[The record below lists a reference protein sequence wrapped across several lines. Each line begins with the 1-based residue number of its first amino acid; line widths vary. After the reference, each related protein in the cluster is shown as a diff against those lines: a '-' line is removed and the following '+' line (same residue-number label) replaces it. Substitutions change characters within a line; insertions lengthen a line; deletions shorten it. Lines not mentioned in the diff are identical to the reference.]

1 MAHDINNNEEK
12 SMYEERLIT
21 LNRVAK
27 VMKGGRR
34 FRFAALMV
42 LGDKNGH
49 VGLGYGKA
57 NEVPDAIR
65 KAIEQA
71 KKNMIEVNLKGET
84 IPHNTVGVF
93 RSSRIVMKPASKG
106 TGVISGGPA
115 RAVLELAGVKN
126 ILSKSL
132 GNNNSMNLAKA
143 TFEGLKSLKTVE
155 YMANK
160 RGVSIDQVKS
170 PIGYEKSQRDTVVA
184 LGFKKG
190 KRVVEKEA
198 TPQINGMI
206 NKISHLLKV
215 EYK

>member
-84 IPHNTVGVF
+84 IPH
-93 RSSRIVMKPASKG
+93 
-106 TGVISGGPA
+106 
-115 RAVLELAGVKN
+115 L
-126 ILSKSL
+126 
-132 GNNNSMNLAKA
+132 
-143 TFEGLKSLKTVE
+143 
-155 YMANK
+155 
-160 RGVSIDQVKS
+160 
-170 PIGYEKSQRDTVVA
+170 
-184 LGFKKG
+184 
-190 KRVVEKEA
+190 
-198 TPQINGMI
+198 
-206 NKISHLLKV
+206 
-215 EYK
+215 

>member
-1 MAHDINNNEEK
+1 MF
-12 SMYEERLIT
+12 EERLIT

-93 RSSRIVMKPASKG
+93 RSSRIIMKPASKG

-132 GNNNSMNLAKA
+132 GSKSPLNAANA
-143 TFEGLKSLKTVE
+143 TLEALKSLRPFSEVAK
-155 YMANK
+155 K
-160 RGVSIDQVKS
+160 RGLTMA
-170 PIGYEKSQRDTVVA
+170 E
-184 LGFKKG
+184 
-190 KRVVEKEA
+190 
-198 TPQINGMI
+198 
-206 NKISHLLKV
+206 LLN
-215 EYK
+215 

>member
-1 MAHDINNNEEK
+1 MAHDLNNNEEK
-12 SMYEERLIT
+12 SIFEERLIT

-93 RSSRIVMKPASKG
+93 RSSRIIMKPASKG

-143 TFEGLKSLKTVE
+143 TFEGLKSLKTIE
-155 YMANK
+155 YISNK
-160 RGVSIDQVKS
+160 RGISIN
-170 PIGYEKSQRDTVVA
+170 
-184 LGFKKG
+184 
-190 KRVVEKEA
+190 
-198 TPQINGMI
+198 QIYGRA
-206 NKISHLLKV
+206 
-215 EYK
+215 E

>member
-1 MAHDINNNEEK
+1 MAHDNNEEK
-12 SMYEERLIT
+12 SMFEERLIT

-34 FRFAALMV
+34 FRFAVLMV

-93 RSSRIVMKPASKG
+93 RSSRIIMKPASKG

-143 TFEGLKSLKTVE
+143 TFEGLKSLQTVQD
-155 YMANK
+155 MANK
-160 RGVSIDQVKS
+160 RGISVDQ
-170 PIGYEKSQRDTVVA
+170 IYGRAE
-184 LGFKKG
+184 
-190 KRVVEKEA
+190 
-198 TPQINGMI
+198 
-206 NKISHLLKV
+206 
-215 EYK
+215 

>member
-1 MAHDINNNEEK
+1 MSNNHHNEEK
-12 SMYEERLIT
+12 NMYEERLIT

-42 LGDKNGH
+42 LGDKKGH

-93 RSSRIVMKPASKG
+93 RSSRIIMKPASKG

-115 RAVLELAGVKN
+115 RAVLELVGVKN

-132 GNNNSMNLAKA
+132 GNNNAMNLAKA
-143 TFEGLKSLKTVE
+143 TFEGLKSLKTVGQ
-155 YMANK
+155 MANK
-160 RGVSIDQVKS
+160 RGVSI
-170 PIGYEKSQRDTVVA
+170 E
-184 LGFKKG
+184 
-190 KRVVEKEA
+190 
-198 TPQINGMI
+198 QIYG
-206 NKISHLLKV
+206 KV
-215 EYK
+215 E

>member
-1 MAHDINNNEEK
+1 MSNNHHNEEK
-12 SMYEERLIT
+12 NMYEERLIT

-84 IPHNTVGVF
+84 IPHNTVGIF
-93 RSSRIVMKPASKG
+93 RRISN
-106 TGVISGGPA
+106 
-115 RAVLELAGVKN
+115 R
-126 ILSKSL
+126 
-132 GNNNSMNLAKA
+132 
-143 TFEGLKSLKTVE
+143 
-155 YMANK
+155 
-160 RGVSIDQVKS
+160 R
-170 PIGYEKSQRDTVVA
+170 
-184 LGFKKG
+184 
-190 KRVVEKEA
+190 
-198 TPQINGMI
+198 
-206 NKISHLLKV
+206 
-215 EYK
+215 

>member
-1 MAHDINNNEEK
+1 MSHDMNNNEEK

-84 IPHNTVGVF
+84 IPHDTIGIF
-93 RSSRIVMKPASKG
+93 RSSRIIMKPASKG

-155 YMANK
+155 YMASK
-160 RGVSIDQVKS
+160 RGIN
-170 PIGYEKSQRDTVVA
+170 IN
-184 LGFKKG
+184 
-190 KRVVEKEA
+190 
-198 TPQINGMI
+198 QIYGRENNG
-206 NKISHLLKV
+206 
-215 EYK
+215 

>member
-84 IPHNTVGVF
+84 IPHNTIGVF
-93 RSSRIVMKPASKG
+93 RSSRIIMKPASKG

-143 TFEGLKSLKTVE
+143 TFEGLKSLKTVK

-160 RGVSIDQVKS
+160 RGISI
-170 PIGYEKSQRDTVVA
+170 E
-184 LGFKKG
+184 
-190 KRVVEKEA
+190 
-198 TPQINGMI
+198 QIYGRA
-206 NKISHLLKV
+206 K
-215 EYK
+215 

>member
-1 MAHDINNNEEK
+1 MSNNHHNKEK
-12 SMYEERLIT
+12 NMYEERLIT

-84 IPHNTVGVF
+84 IPHNTVGIF
-93 RSSRIVMKPASKG
+93 RSSRIIMKPASKG

-115 RAVLELAGVKN
+115 RAVFELVGVKN

-132 GNNNSMNLAKA
+132 GNNNAMNLAKA
-143 TFEGLKSLKTVE
+143 AFEGLKSLKTVE
-155 YMANK
+155 QMANK
-160 RGVSIDQVKS
+160 RGVSI
-170 PIGYEKSQRDTVVA
+170 E
-184 LGFKKG
+184 
-190 KRVVEKEA
+190 
-198 TPQINGMI
+198 QIYG
-206 NKISHLLKV
+206 KV
-215 EYK
+215 E

>member
-1 MAHDINNNEEK
+1 MAHDMNNNEEK

-93 RSSRIVMKPASKG
+93 RSSRIIMKPASKG

-132 GNNNSMNLAKA
+132 GSA
-143 TFEGLKSLKTVE
+143 TPINVVRATDNALRSLKSYT
-155 YMANK
+155 
-160 RGVSIDQVKS
+160 
-170 PIGYEKSQRDTVVA
+170 
-184 LGFKKG
+184 
-190 KRVVEKEA
+190 
-198 TPQINGMI
+198 
-206 NKISHLLKV
+206 KV
-215 EYK
+215 NELRK

>member
-1 MAHDINNNEEK
+1 MEEK
-12 SMYEERLIT
+12 NELKEKVVAI
-21 LNRVAK
+21 NRVAK
-27 VMKGGRR
+27 VVKGGRT
-34 FRFAALMV
+34 FRFSAV
-42 LGDKNGH
+42 VVVGDENGH
-49 VGLGYGKA
+49 VGVGNGKA
-57 NEVPDAIR
+57 AEVPDAIR

-93 RSSRIVMKPASKG
+93 RSSRIIMKPASKG

-155 YMANK
+155 HMANK
-160 RGVSIDQVKS
+160 RGISIDQ
-170 PIGYEKSQRDTVVA
+170 IYGRAE
-184 LGFKKG
+184 
-190 KRVVEKEA
+190 
-198 TPQINGMI
+198 
-206 NKISHLLKV
+206 
-215 EYK
+215 

>member
-42 LGDKNGH
+42 LGDKNGHKNGH

-93 RSSRIVMKPASKG
+93 RSSRIIMKPASKG

-155 YMANK
+155 YIANK
-160 RGVSIDQVKS
+160 RGVSIDQ
-170 PIGYEKSQRDTVVA
+170 IYGRAE
-184 LGFKKG
+184 
-190 KRVVEKEA
+190 
-198 TPQINGMI
+198 
-206 NKISHLLKV
+206 
-215 EYK
+215 

>member
-1 MAHDINNNEEK
+1 
-12 SMYEERLIT
+12 MYEERLIT

-84 IPHNTVGVF
+84 IPHNTIGVF
-93 RSSRIVMKPASKG
+93 RSSRIIMKPASKG

-143 TFEGLKSLKTVE
+143 TFEGLKSLKTVK

-160 RGVSIDQVKS
+160 RGISI
-170 PIGYEKSQRDTVVA
+170 E
-184 LGFKKG
+184 
-190 KRVVEKEA
+190 
-198 TPQINGMI
+198 QIYGRA
-206 NKISHLLKV
+206 K
-215 EYK
+215 

>member
-1 MAHDINNNEEK
+1 MAHDNNEEK
-12 SMYEERLIT
+12 SMFEERLIT

-42 LGDKNGH
+42 
-49 VGLGYGKA
+49 LGYGKA

-93 RSSRIVMKPASKG
+93 RSSRIIMKPASKG

-143 TFEGLKSLKTVE
+143 TFEGLKSLQTVQD
-155 YMANK
+155 MANK
-160 RGVSIDQVKS
+160 RGISVDQ
-170 PIGYEKSQRDTVVA
+170 IYGRAE
-184 LGFKKG
+184 
-190 KRVVEKEA
+190 
-198 TPQINGMI
+198 
-206 NKISHLLKV
+206 
-215 EYK
+215 

>member
-1 MAHDINNNEEK
+1 MSNNHHNEEK
-12 SMYEERLIT
+12 NMYEERLIT

-84 IPHNTVGVF
+84 IPHNTVGIF
-93 RSSRIVMKPASKG
+93 RSSRIIMKPASKG
-106 TGVISGGPA
+106 TGVISGGHA
-115 RAVLELAGVKN
+115 RAVFELVGVKN

-132 GNNNSMNLAKA
+132 GNNNAMNLAKA
-143 TFEGLKSLKTVE
+143 AFEGLKSLKTVE
-155 YMANK
+155 QMANK
-160 RGVSIDQVKS
+160 RGVSI
-170 PIGYEKSQRDTVVA
+170 E
-184 LGFKKG
+184 
-190 KRVVEKEA
+190 
-198 TPQINGMI
+198 QIYG
-206 NKISHLLKV
+206 KV
-215 EYK
+215 E

>member
-1 MAHDINNNEEK
+1 MAYNDINNTEEK
-12 SMYEERLIT
+12 SLYEERLIT

-42 LGDKNGH
+42 LGDKKGH
-49 VGLGYGKA
+49 VGIGYGKA

-93 RSSRIVMKPASKG
+93 RSSKIIMKPASRG

-143 TFEGLKSLKTVE
+143 TFEGLKSLQTADYISK
-155 YMANK
+155 K
-160 RGVSIDQVKS
+160 RGLSIDQ
-170 PIGYEKSQRDTVVA
+170 IYGRAE
-184 LGFKKG
+184 
-190 KRVVEKEA
+190 
-198 TPQINGMI
+198 
-206 NKISHLLKV
+206 
-215 EYK
+215 

>member
-1 MAHDINNNEEK
+1 MEK
-12 SMYEERLIT
+12 RKREPRPKLYEEEVVHIG
-21 LNRVAK
+21 RVTK
-27 VMKGGRR
+27 VTSGGRH
-34 FRFAALMV
+34 FRFSATV
-42 LGDKNGH
+42 VVGDRNGK
-49 VGLGYGKA
+49 VGLGIGKA

-93 RSSRIVMKPASKG
+93 RSSRIIMKPASKG

-143 TFEGLKSLKTVE
+143 TFEGLKSLQTVQD
-155 YMANK
+155 MANK
-160 RGVSIDQVKS
+160 RGISVDQ
-170 PIGYEKSQRDTVVA
+170 IYGRAE
-184 LGFKKG
+184 
-190 KRVVEKEA
+190 
-198 TPQINGMI
+198 
-206 NKISHLLKV
+206 
-215 EYK
+215 

>member
-1 MAHDINNNEEK
+1 MNNSEEK

-65 KAIEQA
+65 KAIDQA
-71 KKNMIEVNLKGET
+71 KKNMIEVNLKGGT
-84 IPHNTVGVF
+84 IPHDIIGEF
-93 RSSRIVMKPASKG
+93 RSSRIIMKPASKG

-115 RAVLELAGVKN
+115 RAVLELAGVHN

-143 TFEGLKSLKTVE
+143 TFEGLKSLKTVD
-155 YMANK
+155 
-160 RGVSIDQVKS
+160 RKS
-170 PIGYEKSQRDTVVA
+170 VV
-184 LGFKKG
+184 
-190 KRVVEKEA
+190 
-198 TPQINGMI
+198 
-206 NKISHLLKV
+206 
-215 EYK
+215 

>member
-1 MAHDINNNEEK
+1 MAHDNNEEK
-12 SMYEERLIT
+12 SMFEERLIT

-93 RSSRIVMKPASKG
+93 RSSRIIMKPASKG
-106 TGVISGGPA
+106 TGVISGWSCTCCI
-115 RAVLELAGVKN
+115 RISRCKKY
-126 ILSKSL
+126 S
-132 GNNNSMNLAKA
+132 
-143 TFEGLKSLKTVE
+143 
-155 YMANK
+155 
-160 RGVSIDQVKS
+160 
-170 PIGYEKSQRDTVVA
+170 
-184 LGFKKG
+184 FKIF
-190 KRVVEKEA
+190 R
-198 TPQINGMI
+198 
-206 NKISHLLKV
+206 
-215 EYK
+215 

>member
-1 MAHDINNNEEK
+1 MSNNHHNEEK
-12 SMYEERLIT
+12 NMYEERLIT

-84 IPHNTVGVF
+84 IPHNTVG
-93 RSSRIVMKPASKG
+93 ILE
-106 TGVISGGPA
+106 
-115 RAVLELAGVKN
+115 AVE
-126 ILSKSL
+126 
-132 GNNNSMNLAKA
+132 
-143 TFEGLKSLKTVE
+143 
-155 YMANK
+155 
-160 RGVSIDQVKS
+160 
-170 PIGYEKSQRDTVVA
+170 
-184 LGFKKG
+184 
-190 KRVVEKEA
+190 
-198 TPQINGMI
+198 
-206 NKISHLLKV
+206 
-215 EYK
+215 

>member
-93 RSSRIVMKPASKG
+93 RSSRIIMKPASKG

-155 YMANK
+155 HMANK
-160 RGVSIDQVKS
+160 RGISIN
-170 PIGYEKSQRDTVVA
+170 
-184 LGFKKG
+184 
-190 KRVVEKEA
+190 
-198 TPQINGMI
+198 QIYGRA
-206 NKISHLLKV
+206 
-215 EYK
+215 E

>member
-1 MAHDINNNEEK
+1 MAHDLNNNEEK
-12 SMYEERLIT
+12 SIFEERLIT

-93 RSSRIVMKPASKG
+93 SSSRIIMKPASKG

-143 TFEGLKSLKTVE
+143 TFEGLKSLKTIE
-155 YMANK
+155 YISNK
-160 RGVSIDQVKS
+160 RGISIN
-170 PIGYEKSQRDTVVA
+170 
-184 LGFKKG
+184 
-190 KRVVEKEA
+190 
-198 TPQINGMI
+198 QIYGRA
-206 NKISHLLKV
+206 
-215 EYK
+215 E

>member
-1 MAHDINNNEEK
+1 MNNNEEK
-12 SMYEERLIT
+12 NMYEERLIT

-71 KKNMIEVNLKGET
+71 KKNMIEVNLKGGT
-84 IPHNTVGVF
+84 IPHNTIGEF

-106 TGVISGGPA
+106 TGVIAGGPA
-115 RAVLELAGVKN
+115 RAVLELAGVHN

-155 YMANK
+155 QMANK
-160 RGVSIDQVKS
+160 RGLTI
-170 PIGYEKSQRDTVVA
+170 EKIYGR
-184 LGFKKG
+184 G
-190 KRVVEKEA
+190 E
-198 TPQINGMI
+198 
-206 NKISHLLKV
+206 
-215 EYK
+215 